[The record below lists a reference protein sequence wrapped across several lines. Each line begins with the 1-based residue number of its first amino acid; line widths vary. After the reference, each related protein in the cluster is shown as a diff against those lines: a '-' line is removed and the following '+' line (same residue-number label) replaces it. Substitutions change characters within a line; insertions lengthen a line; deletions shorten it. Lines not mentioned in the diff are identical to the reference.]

1 MSRED
6 RTAIRLDPRSDS
18 GSAPAILS
26 ITSVVRFEWVL
37 SFDRLGTGNPL
48 ETRDD
53 LMRQHE
59 HRMSFHR
66 LLAIR
71 SHPDLQDPEFFATL
85 KPLAQEGELGITMT
99 ESEEG
104 KRSNGTPSA
113 FAAWL
118 LLLAIFA
125 TVQFAALFRP
135 PLLDDV
141 DANHGEAAQHIVD
154 SGDWVT
160 LQIDGV
166 RYLEKPPLPYWIDAA
181 LYRVFGENVFATHLP
196 NTLAL
201 LGCASIAWLWAN
213 RAWGRRAAFYAALGI
228 LTSVGPFLYTRFSIP
243 EALLSFLF
251 LLALYCFLTGMES
264 HRPGRFYVMWAA
276 LALATLTKGL
286 IAPVFFAGAAIPL
299 MLLSGQWRR
308 WMQYKPFSGLLLY
321 LLIAAPWHILA
332 GLANPD
338 QGHPVGNHPAP
349 GNVHGFWYFYFINEH
364 LFRFIGGRF
373 PHDYNKL
380 PFAAYWLL
388 HLVWLFPWSLFLPAV
403 LVLAWKTR
411 RDWMQHLRRDAGQT
425 VDFYLDYAARE
436 DVATYVQRVKFRA
449 RTIWLLALF
458 TAFTL
463 LFFCI
468 STNQEY
474 YTFPA
479 WPPLLILTAGVL
491 ATIEEEAGGNHPK
504 VSTAWL
510 TGAQVL
516 FAVIGMLS
524 AAALGWGL
532 WQSRNLPYVQ
542 DIGTLLAHR
551 AVGDYTLSMSHLFD
565 LTGPSFAAL
574 RLPASLALVALL
586 VGPACGLWLR
596 TQKRH
601 VAATVSIALTASVFL
616 IAAHIAFAR
625 FEPMLS
631 SKPLAD
637 TMRRLGSPADSFII
651 YGDQSDA
658 SSVIFYTH
666 DFMPKPAYLVLEP
679 CSPHGNGSSLLW
691 GSCYPDAPHIFL
703 SEDALSKMWGTGER
717 KWLFAQDENQS
728 KAEQLLAGRL
738 VQVQS
743 LADKTL
749 WTDRPL
755 R

>member
-1 MSRED
+1 MTFKTETEPSSQSR
-6 RTAIRLDPRSDS
+6 S
-18 GSAPAILS
+18 
-26 ITSVVRFEWVL
+26 
-37 SFDRLGTGNPL
+37 
-48 ETRDD
+48 
-53 LMRQHE
+53 
-59 HRMSFHR
+59 
-66 LLAIR
+66 
-71 SHPDLQDPEFFATL
+71 
-85 KPLAQEGELGITMT
+85 
-99 ESEEG
+99 
-104 KRSNGTPSA
+104 TPSA
-113 FAAWL
+113 FVAWVLLFAMFAA
-118 LLLAIFA
+118 
-125 TVQFAALFRP
+125 VQLAALFTP
-135 PLLDDV
+135 PLLDDA
-141 DANHGEAAQHIVD
+141 DANHAEAAQHIAE
-154 SGDWVT
+154 SGDWIT
-160 LQIDGV
+160 LKINGI

-181 LYRVFGENVFATHLP
+181 LYRVFGENTFATHLP
-196 NTLAL
+196 NALAL
-201 LGCASIAWLWAN
+201 LGCAWIAWLWAN
-213 RAWGRRAAFYAALGI
+213 RAWCGRAALYSALAI
-228 LTSVGPFLYTRFSIP
+228 LTAIGPFLYTRFAIP

-308 WMQYKPFSGLLLY
+308 WLQYKPFSGLLLF

-338 QGHPVGNHPAP
+338 QGHPVGNHPTP
-349 GNVHGFWYFYFINEH
+349 GNVHGFWYFYFVNEH
-364 LFRFIGGRF
+364 FLRFLGERF

-380 PFAAYWLL
+380 PFVGYWLL
-388 HLVWLFPWSLFLPAV
+388 HLVWLFPWSLFLPAL
-403 LVLAWKTR
+403 LVVAWRTR
-411 RDWMQHLRRDAGQT
+411 RQWMQHLRRDAGQT
-425 VDFYLDYAARE
+425 VDFYLDHAARE

-449 RTIWLLALF
+449 RTIWLLSLF
-458 TAFTL
+458 SVFTL
-463 LFFCI
+463 LFFSI

-474 YTFPA
+474 YTFPC
-479 WPPLLILTAGVL
+479 WPPLLILITSVV
-491 ATIEEEAGGNHPK
+491 ATIEEGNGSGQATL
-504 VSTAWL
+504 STAWL
-510 TGAQVL
+510 TGGQVV
-516 FAVIGMLS
+516 FAVAGVLS
-524 AAALGWGL
+524 ALALGWGL
-532 WQSRNLPYVQ
+532 WESRTLPFVA

-574 RLPASLALVALL
+574 RLPAWLALLALL
-586 VGPACGLWLR
+586 IGPIWGWVLR
-596 TQKRH
+596 RKGRH
-601 VAATVSIALTASVFL
+601 VAATVSVAMTAAVFL

-637 TMRRLGSPADSFII
+637 TIRRVGAPSDSFVI

-666 DFMPKPAYLVLEP
+666 DFLRKPAYLVLEP

-691 GSCYPDAPHIFL
+691 GSCYPDAPNIFL

-717 KWLFAQDENQS
+717 KWLFAQDMNQS

-738 VQVQS
+738 IPVQS
-743 LADKTL
+743 IADKTL